1 MSISQT
7 TDRAVAD
14 YLAERQKLIVLL
26 MKLTSATDERQQD
39 LVVSLRVRLCEAAVD
54 YMSHGYFRIYGH
66 LLSALSAQTWR
77 EARAFNAFESTTAT
91 VLGFNDRF
99 AKPGPVPHTRLKPA
113 LTDLALALETRFEL
127 EDQLFAGMAHKC
139 TSLPTQR
146 PRSLP
151 IQPTAEIAFAT

>member
-1 MSISQT
+1 MVSSRT

-26 MKLTSATDERQQD
+26 MKLTSATEERQQD

-54 YMSHGYFRIYGH
+54 YVSHGYFRIYGH
-66 LLSALSAQTWR
+66 LLSTQTWC
-77 EARAFNAFESTTAT
+77 EAHAYAAFESTTAT

-99 AKPGPVPHTRLKPA
+99 AAPGPVPHTRLKPA

-127 EDQLFAGMAHKC
+127 EDQLFAGIEHKR
-139 TSLPTQR
+139 TSRLRQPV
-146 PRSLP
+146 RSLP
-151 IQPTAEIAFAT
+151 IQPNRAIAFAT